1 MIRLLQHSSRI
12 MAHNFFN
19 FYILLWDFFV
29 CFFFQKQQKYQ
40 IFFQLNRWPWKGGY
54 CVLRTTYRKRPT
66 FTSIFPV
73 LPHHNMEAIFSI
85 PFTVLEV
92 PNLKLKRPGW
102 VKQPSA
108 MVMFSMV
115 LFSYFLVT
123 GGKVFEH
130 VSISVCRRAGRH
142 ALGLPG
148 ITIFQRACIVLRDYL
163 LSTGNSHECWMH
175 FRNKCSLLNWCNCHK
190 KYFKKTRCCA
200 KSDYSYIKKL
210 NLSIINLNYILGIYH
225 T

>member
-1 MIRLLQHSSRI
+1 M
-12 MAHNFFN
+12 
-19 FYILLWDFFV
+19 Y
-29 CFFFQKQQKYQ
+29 
-40 IFFQLNRWPWKGGY
+40 G
-54 CVLRTTYRKRPT
+54 VLRTTYQKLPT

-130 VSISVCRRAGRH
+130 VSIVYAAGRH

-148 ITIFQRACIVLRDYL
+148 ITIFQRACIILRGYV
-163 LSTGNSHECWMH
+163 LSTGISVECIWEINFH
-175 FRNKCSLLNWCNCHK
+175 HSICTTAIKSIF
-190 KYFKKTRCCA
+190 KTRGVMPNLIVHLFTCA
-200 KSDYSYIKKL
+200 ISYIKTKPL
-210 NLSIINLNYILGIYH
+210 YYQPQLHLRHIPYIIHLKHYTIIIMLIDICELSFSSEFI
-225 T
+225 

>member
-1 MIRLLQHSSRI
+1 MYFALG
-12 MAHNFFN
+12 FFCL
-19 FYILLWDFFV
+19 FFFSETTKISDFFSI
-29 CFFFQKQQKYQ
+29 KSLALKGGG
-40 IFFQLNRWPWKGGY
+40 GGY

-200 KSDYSYIKKL
+200 KSDCVLIYMSNYSYIKKL

>member
-1 MIRLLQHSSRI
+1 

-40 IFFQLNRWPWKGGY
+40 IFFQLNRWPWKGGGGY

-108 MVMFSMV
+108 MAMFSMV

>member
-1 MIRLLQHSSRI
+1 MG
-12 MAHNFFN
+12 FFC
-19 FYILLWDFFV
+19 L
-29 CFFFQKQQKYQ
+29 FFFQKQQKYQ
-40 IFFQLNRWPWKGGY
+40 IFFQLNRWPWKGGGGY

-175 FRNKCSLLNWCNCHK
+175 FRNKCSLLNIGATAIKSILK
-190 KYFKKTRCCA
+190 KRGVVP
-200 KSDYSYIKKL
+200 
-210 NLSIINLNYILGIYH
+210 NLIVHLFTCPIIATLKN
-225 T
+225 